1 MLLSQRLVTL
11 ALFTWIFAAVSAAAS
26 SKEAFT
32 EELLVVPLPDG
43 KALTHFQFTTQ
54 WQVDARK
61 SKNDC
66 KLIEYFTLK
75 KFDYR
80 RIIHL

>member
-1 MLLSQRLVTL
+1 MLLSRCLVAL
-11 ALFTWIFAAVSAAAS
+11 ALFTWIFAVSAAAS

-54 WQVDARK
+54 WQVDASK

-66 KLIEYFTLK
+66 KLIEFITLK
-75 KFDYR
+75 KLINH
-80 RIIHL
+80 RIIN

>member
-1 MLLSQRLVTL
+1 MLLSQRLVAL
-11 ALFTWIFAAVSAAAS
+11 ALFWIVVASSAASS

-54 WQVDARK
+54 WQVDASK
-61 SKNDC
+61 SNNDC
-66 KLIEYFTLK
+66 KLIKRIPFK
-75 KFDYR
+75 KIINH
-80 RIIHL
+80 RIFVE